1 MTRDERRLSALP
13 SVRARALAF
22 VAILVAGVCGA
33 LIGWAFVDLQC
44 TGSCHVASGVGALLG
59 GTGAAVG
66 VGVVAVLTMRA
77 MGEWR
82 TISEAQLRNDQGNGA
97 GH

>member
-44 TGSCHVASGVGALLG
+44 RGSCHVASGVGALLG
-59 GTGAAVG
+59 GVGAAVG